1 MLEIRGSSQKEMYRE
16 IRLRLQRQAAPGPN
30 NVIAMIPVTRET
42 AGQPANGGRGQHW
55 VNQMLGCAGE
65 MYVRLRG
72 TASLRRRLRASGIYA
87 GGMEVREGKR
97 VDSQRSTAK
106 SRERRTTVSWRA
118 GDRKNAGWKPAL
130 PQEDGIH
137 GGSKEEVEEVR
148 EELTVGS
155 RENEGIAIAAQRP
168 QRLVTDRVEANRR
181 PTGWG

>member
-97 VDSQRSTAK
+97 
-106 SRERRTTVSWRA
+106 
-118 GDRKNAGWKPAL
+118 AGWKPAL